1 MGAKDYKICCALF
14 NAYIAK
20 TYKNDT
26 GIMTDDRREIPEEEI
41 LQLIHW
47 WLLNKVEE
55 NDSDTQYITAGGEKI
70 IELKLLK
77 KE

>member
-1 MGAKDYKICCALF
+1 MAAKDYKICCALF

-20 TYKNDT
+20 THKNDP

-47 WLLNKVEE
+47 WLLKKVEE
-55 NDSDTQYITAGGEKI
+55 SDTDTQYITAGGEKI